1 MNEHRH
7 YLLLPADNDI
17 LIGDFVG
24 GQIDYDDNVLLL
36 QAKKLKKN
44 SSNVIACFFRSFFFH
59 QFSAC

>member
-17 LIGDFVG
+17 LIGGFVG

-36 QAKKLKKN
+36 QAKK
-44 SSNVIACFFRSFFFH
+44 
-59 QFSAC
+59 